1 VAGKPAG
8 LQALISA
15 REPDGSL
22 AMGWAGREPSGNER
36 SGEPS
41 GEEGMPG
48 EPSGNGVCPDLKA
61 TGANILS
68 LLFRLLDLAVPWS
81 KPGPE
86 WPSVRASRHC
96 GKPAGVVNVGGP
108 SGSEMSAP
116 VRCEVRADQPTSSTK
131 TAVQVGESLSAW
143 LYLTAGLPFFSSP
156 VLGSPWRS
164 ARTAGN
170 GLAILGAAGLPGLTV
185 GGPSGNE

>member
-1 VAGKPAG
+1 
-8 LQALISA
+8 
-15 REPDGSL
+15 
-22 AMGWAGREPSGNER
+22 MGWAGREPSGNER

-48 EPSGNGVCPDLKA
+48 EPSGNEMSAPVRCEVRADDL
-61 TGANILS
+61 
-68 LLFRLLDLAVPWS
+68 LLFRLLDLAVP
-81 KPGPE
+81 
-86 WPSVRASRHC
+86 SVSASRHC

-185 GGPSGNE
+185 AFLRTPPYAGEGADRR